1 MLFSLVDTVAYEEF
15 LGSSHM
21 ADHCGL
27 PRGDADTQL
36 YVCQSCQLRQNSI
49 WASSRNGCSGHV
61 MS

>member
-27 PRGDADTQL
+27 LGGMLTR
-36 YVCQSCQLRQNSI
+36 
-49 WASSRNGCSGHV
+49 SSMCINLVS
-61 MS
+61 